1 MNCFQD
7 NSIKKCYEWWNGLV
21 DLKLWSINVVV
32 AGNGCCI
39 LYVPVAYALH
49 THGTI
54 ILINNCKS
62 EQLYNTN
69 YNKTRHSLLQ

>member
-7 NSIKKCYEWWNGLV
+7 NSIRKSYKWWNGLV

-49 THGTI
+49 THGQSF
-54 ILINNCKS
+54 L
-62 EQLYNTN
+62 
-69 YNKTRHSLLQ
+69 

>member
-7 NSIKKCYEWWNGLV
+7 NSIRKSYKWWNGPV

-49 THGTI
+49 EYGQSF
-54 ILINNCKS
+54 L
-62 EQLYNTN
+62 
-69 YNKTRHSLLQ
+69 